1 MNIQWERRGKTILR
15 CVFLNDHNSRRANM
29 SESVYKIIEMVGSSP
44 VSWEQAAQNAVKAAG
59 LSLRDLRIA
68 EVKTMDMVI
77 KEGQDTVY
85 RVKVNLSFKILSD

>member
-1 MNIQWERRGKTILR
+1 
-15 CVFLNDHNSRRANM
+15 M

-44 VSWEQAAQNAVKAAG
+44 VSWEEAAQNAVKAAG

-77 KEGQDTVY
+77 KEGQATVY
-85 RVKVNLSFKILSD
+85 RVKVNLSFKVLSD